1 MSDTEE
7 KRSIIAARLREA
19 RKMAGLSQ
27 AQVAKMLGLHRPSI
41 SEAEAGNRKVS
52 ADEITKLAEIY
63 DVSVSWLLGE
73 GVDKLDTHDDKIQLA
88 ARELRKLK
96 PDDLDRLLTI
106 LASMRKGGE
115 VL

>member
-1 MSDTEE
+1 MSHQEQ
-7 KRSIIAARLREA
+7 KKSIIAARLREA

-41 SEAEAGNRKVS
+41 TEAEAGNRKVS
-52 ADEITKLAEIY
+52 ADEITKMAEIY

-73 GVDKLDTHDDKIQLA
+73 GADKLDIHDDKIQLA

-106 LASMRKGGE
+106 LASMRRGGE

>member
-1 MSDTEE
+1 MSHTEE
-7 KRSIIAARLREA
+7 NRSIIAARLREA

-73 GVDKLDTHDDKIQLA
+73 GADKLDIHDDKIQLA

-96 PDDLDRLLTI
+96 PDDLDRLLTV
-106 LASMRKGGE
+106 LASMRTGGE

>member
-1 MSDTEE
+1 MSRTEE
-7 KRSIIAARLREA
+7 NSSIIATRLREA

-63 DVSVSWLLGE
+63 DVSLSWLLGE
-73 GVDKLDTHDDKIQLA
+73 GTDKLDIHDDKIQLA

-106 LASMRKGGE
+106 LASMRRGGE

>member
-1 MSDTEE
+1 MSDQEQ
-7 KRSIIAARLREA
+7 KRSIIATRLREA

-41 SEAEAGNRKVS
+41 TEVEAGNRKVS

-63 DVSVSWLLGE
+63 DVSVLWLLGE
-73 GVDKLDTHDDKIQLA
+73 GVDKLDIHDDKIQLS

-106 LASMRKGGE
+106 LASMRRGGE

>member
-1 MSDTEE
+1 MSHQEQ
-7 KRSIIAARLREA
+7 KKSIIAARLREA

-41 SEAEAGNRKVS
+41 TEAEAGNRKVS

-63 DVSVSWLLGE
+63 DVSVSWLLGK
-73 GVDKLDTHDDKIQLA
+73 DKLDIHDDKIQLA

-106 LASMRKGGE
+106 LASMRRGGE